1 MNAADLFVKCLE
13 AEGVRYIFGL
23 PGEENAHFLMALEGS
38 PIKLIL
44 TRHEQGAAFMAETY
58 GKLTGE
64 AGVCLSTLGPGA
76 TNLVTGVASANMDRA
91 PMVVI
96 TGQADLTRQ
105 HKESHQFFDVVSMF
119 KPITKWGARIMHPDN
134 IPEVVRRAFKVAT
147 REKPGAC
154 HIELTEDIAAAPA
167 TKKPVRKSYLRRTVA
182 DDKIVDMAMEVLR
195 TAEHPVILAGNGAIR
210 TRASK
215 QLRIFTEL
223 TGVGVINTFMGKGC
237 VSRES
242 PECVFTIGL
251 QTKNLANA
259 AIEAADLVITVGYD
273 LVEYPPR
280 MWNKWGDKKIICIDF
295 LPAEVDYNYQIDAEV
310 IGDVAHTLWM
320 LNERLRAEP
329 MRFNVPRQKKT
340 REMLL
345 NLFKEHNDDDTE
357 GLIRPQ
363 KALWDIRKAM
373 GPSDILLSDVGSHK
387 MWVAQYYHCDEPNT
401 CLIPNGFCSMGC
413 ALPGAIAAKIVHP
426 NRRVMAVCGD
436 GGFLMN
442 VQELETA
449 VRLGT
454 NIVVMVWVDNG
465 YNLIEWKQKNEF
477 GHHTDL
483 SFGNPDLV
491 MLAES
496 FGCMGQYVQ
505 NARDL
510 APAIEKAF
518 AANKPAVIAV
528 PIDYRENDRLMDQLR
543 IVV

>member
-1 MNAADLFVKCLE
+1 MNAAELLVKCLE
-13 AEGVRYIFGL
+13 AEGARYIFGL
-23 PGEENAHFLMALEGS
+23 PGEENAHFLMALEDS
-38 PIKLIL
+38 PIQLIL

-105 HKESHQFFDVVSMF
+105 HKESHQYFDVVSMF
-119 KPITKWGARIMHPDN
+119 KPITKWGARIVHPDN
-134 IPEVVRRAFKVAT
+134 IPEVVRRAFKQAQ

-154 HIELTEDIAAAPA
+154 HIELTEDIAAMSA
-167 TKKPVRKSYLRRTVA
+167 TKKPVRRSYIRRTVA

-215 QLRIFTEL
+215 QLRLFAEM
-223 TGVGVINTFMGKGC
+223 TGIGVISTFMGKGC
-237 VSRES
+237 VSRQT
-242 PECVFTIGL
+242 PECVYTIGL
-251 QTKNLANA
+251 QAKNLANT

-280 MWNKWGDKKIICIDF
+280 LWNKWGDKKIICIDF
-295 LPAEVDYNYQIDAEV
+295 LPAEVDYNYQLDAEV

-320 LNERLRAEP
+320 LNERLKEKP
-329 MRFNVPRQKKT
+329 LHFDIPRQRKT
-340 REMLL
+340 RELL
-345 NLFKEHNDDDTE
+345 TELFAEHKDDDTE
-357 GLIRPQ
+357 GFIRPQ
-363 KALWDIRKAM
+363 KILWDVRREL
-373 GPSDILLSDVGSHK
+373 GPSDILLSDVGSNK
-387 MWVAQYYHCDEPNT
+387 MWIAQYYHCDEPNT
-401 CLIPNGFCSMGC
+401 CLIPNGFCSMGG

-426 NRRVMAVCGD
+426 QNKVLAICGD

-449 VRLGT
+449 VRLKQ

-477 GHHTDL
+477 GHHTNL
-483 SFGNPDLV
+483 SFGNPDFV
-491 MLAES
+491 QLAES
-496 FGCMGQYVQ
+496 FGCMGLYVK

-510 APAIEKAF
+510 APALERAFKADR
-518 AANKPAVIAV
+518 PAVIAV
-528 PIDYRENDRLMDQLR
+528 PVDYRENARLTDQLR
-543 IVV
+543 IVI